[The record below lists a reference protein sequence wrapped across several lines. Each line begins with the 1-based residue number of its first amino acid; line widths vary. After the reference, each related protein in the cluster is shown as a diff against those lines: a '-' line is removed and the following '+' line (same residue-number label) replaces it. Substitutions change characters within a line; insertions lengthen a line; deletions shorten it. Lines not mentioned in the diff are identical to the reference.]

1 MAGVK
6 ADWQLGGGGLGRE
19 DTMRKGIMTWWT
31 LTALAGLLV
40 PAARGADWAT
50 WRCDAARSADS
61 PEELPG
67 EMHLQWSRQLPAPVP
82 AWPNEPRL
90 HFDAAYQPVVAGS
103 TVVIASPNDGSVR
116 AFDTRS
122 GAERWTFFTDGPVRL
137 APVASGGKVY
147 AGSDDGWL
155 YCLDASDGGLLW
167 KVRGAPEDRPD
178 RRHLGNNRLVS
189 FWPVRGGPAVAG
201 GTVYFAAGI
210 WPTFGVFV
218 VAVEADTGKL
228 LWRNGELSLIDDVRL
243 DHNHLDQSGLSPQG
257 YLLVT
262 GEKLLVPNGRSMPA
276 ALDRRTGKLLY
287 YIQGYRNGDCRVTT
301 NGTYAFVGAAGVTDV
316 GTGRE
321 VGSRW
326 ADAGADAPDR
336 FVGSK
341 MHLFEGPIFPYKM
354 IPGCSARSVLSGGA
368 AYGLHQGTFYAYDL
382 ARAAVSE
389 YEKEHMGHALR
400 PWRWDAPQLWKLATE
415 DAARKPAGD
424 ALIKAGR
431 RLYGH
436 LAGKLIAVELP
447 GAAGKQP
454 RIAWA
459 RKIDGTPAELVA
471 ADGRLL
477 VVTGEGR
484 VDCFGGEKT
493 EPKDYPLERRPPA
506 KGKDTWTRTAAEV
519 LKQTGASEGYCL
531 VMGVGSGRLID
542 ELLGQSKLKIIAVD
556 PDKSKVD
563 SLRTKLVGAGLYG
576 ARAEAVVGRP
586 WEFSFPP
593 YVASLIVSEEPQAS
607 GFSVKLPAARLLD
620 VLRPYGGTACLGV
633 GAERHE
639 AVARW
644 AAGSGIDNVKP
655 RRAGAFTLLVREGP
669 LAGSAPWTHECADA
683 ARSYYSKDRRVKPP
697 LGILWYGD
705 GPGYGFWKRKDY
717 GIGVKPQVAG
727 GRVVAFQITSSTL
740 MAYDVYTG
748 RLLWTRKVEPFTRY
762 ATMADAVY
770 VAGGDRCL
778 VLDPAT
784 GEDRATF
791 RCEIPGGAKPLVADI
806 RVSDDVIL
814 IAAARQKVRV
824 IEKGLWDST
833 VLVALDRKNGKT
845 LWTREAEHRFNNGAL
860 AIGGGRVFCID
871 SASPLEVNKNV
882 RRGQPP
888 EVLPSKVLALEGRTG
903 KTLWSRARSQPT
915 PLLEHFMSIRARDDW
930 LAWCE
935 PLDLVLTGKG
945 SEAAALAGADGKAL
959 WQRRIGGAPWVVR
972 GETFLDQGGQVYDA
986 PSGSPAGRRRPI
998 GRGGCNYLVGGA
1010 SMLFLRD
1017 RSVCLIDAATE
1028 AKTHLFAIRSGCSNS
1043 LVAADGLLSVPNFAV
1058 GCVCNYPIQ
1067 TSFAMVTMP
1076 EAGGWAA
1083 QRPARQTVRVG
1094 KPAGPP

>member
-1 MAGVK
+1 M
-6 ADWQLGGGGLGRE
+6 
-19 DTMRKGIMTWWT
+19 
-31 LTALAGLLV
+31 AGLLV
-40 PAARGADWAT
+40 PEAQGADWPT
-50 WRCDAARSADS
+50 WRCDAARSANS
-61 PEELPG
+61 PEELPAQ
-67 EMHLQWSRQLPAPVP
+67 MHLQWSRQLPAPVP

-90 HFDAAYQPVVAGS
+90 HFDAAYEPVVAGRALL
-103 TVVIASPNDGSVR
+103 VGSPNDGSVR

-122 GAERWTFFTDGPVRL
+122 GAERWVFFADGPVRF
-137 APVASGGKVY
+137 APVAAGGRVY

-155 YCLDASDGGLLW
+155 YCLDPADGRLLW

-189 FWPVRGGPAVAG
+189 FWPVRGGPAVAD

-210 WPTFGVFV
+210 WPTLGVFV
-218 VAVEADTGKL
+218 VAVEADTGRV

-276 ALDRRTGKLLY
+276 ALDRRAGKLLY
-287 YIQGYRNGDCRVTT
+287 YIQGYRNGDCCVTT
-301 NGTYAFVGAAGVTDV
+301 NGKYAFVGAAGATDV
-316 GTGRE
+316 ETGRE

-326 ADAGADAPDR
+326 VDAGADAPDR

-354 IPGCSARSVLSGGA
+354 IPGCSARSVLSGTT

-382 ARAAVSE
+382 ARAAVAE

-400 PWRWDAPQLWKLATE
+400 PWRWDPPQLWKLATE
-415 DAARKPAGD
+415 DAPRKPAGD
-424 ALIKAGR
+424 ALVKAGG

-436 LAGKLIAVELP
+436 VVGKLIAVELP
-447 GAAGKQP
+447 ASPGKQP
-454 RIAWA
+454 RIAWT

-477 VVTGEGR
+477 VVTREGR
-484 VDCFGGEKT
+484 IDCLGAEKT
-493 EPKDYPLERRPPA
+493 EPKDYAPQPA
-506 KGKDTWTRTAAEV
+506 PSAKVDDAWTRTAAEI
-519 LKQTGASEGYCL
+519 LRQTGVGEGYCL
-531 VMGVGSGRLID
+531 VMGLGSGRLID

-556 PDKSKVD
+556 PDKGKVD
-563 SLRTKLVGAGLYG
+563 ALRAKLVGAGLYG

-593 YVASLIVSEEPQAS
+593 YLASLIVSEGPEAS
-607 GFSVKLPAARLLD
+607 GFSLDLPAAGLLD

-633 GAERHE
+633 PAERHE
-639 AVARW
+639 AMARW
-644 AAGSGIDNVKP
+644 AARSGIESIES
-655 RRAGAFTLLVREGP
+655 RRVGTFTLLVRTGP
-669 LAGSAPWTHECADA
+669 LAGSASWTHECADA
-683 ARSYYSKDRRVKPP
+683 ARSYCSKDRRVRSP

-748 RLLWTRKVEPFTRY
+748 RLLWTRKVDPFTRY
-762 ATMADAVY
+762 VTLADAVY

-784 GEDRATF
+784 GEDRAAF
-791 RCEIPGGAKPLVADI
+791 GYAIPGTAKPLVADI
-806 RVSDDVIL
+806 RVSDDVIV

-833 VLVALDRKNGKT
+833 TLVALDRTSGKT
-845 LWTREAEHRFNNGAL
+845 LWTREAEHRFNNNAL
-860 AIGGGRVFCID
+860 AVGGGRVFCTD
-871 SASPLEVNKNV
+871 SASPLEINKSV

-888 EVLPSKVLALEGRTG
+888 PVLPSRLLALDARTG
-903 KTLWSRARSQPT
+903 KTLWSRAHSQPT

-935 PLDLVLTGKG
+935 PLDLVLSGKG
-945 SEAAALAGADGKAL
+945 NKAAALSGADGKPL
-959 WQRRIGGAPWVVR
+959 WERRIGGAPWVVR
-972 GETFLDQGGQVYDA
+972 GETFVHQGGQLYDA
-986 PSGSPAGRRRPI
+986 ASGSPTGPRRPI
-998 GRGGCNYLVGGA
+998 ARGGCNYLVGGA
-1010 SMLFLRD
+1010 SMLFVRD
-1017 RSVCLIDAATE
+1017 RSVCLIDMATE
-1028 AKTHLFAIRSGCSNS
+1028 AQTHLFAVRSGCSNS
-1043 LVAADGLLSVPNFAV
+1043 LVAADGLLNVPNFAV

-1067 TSFAMVTMP
+1067 TSFAMVRMP
-1076 EAGGWAA
+1076 EAARWAA
-1083 QRPARQTVRVG
+1083 QRPARQAVRPSR
-1094 KPAGPP
+1094 PAGAP